1 MSVQDAYAAAESW
14 QMVERKE
21 QNPRTEIIP
30 ALEKELV
37 RLRGEHA
44 DTVRQLADANNRLRE
59 LEAAR
64 DLALDRIDW
73 AIDSLHN
80 VIDQRQ

>member
-1 MSVQDAYAAAESW
+1 
-14 QMVERKE
+14 MVERKE
-21 QNPRTEIIP
+21 QIPMSDRLP

-37 RLRGEHA
+37 RLRKEHA
-44 DTVRQLADANNRLRE
+44 EAVRALAIANDRLRE
-59 LEAAR
+59 LETAR
-64 DLALDRIDW
+64 DFALDRIDW

>member
-1 MSVQDAYAAAESW
+1 MA
-14 QMVERKE
+14 ERKE
-21 QNPRTEIIP
+21 PVPMSERLP

-37 RLRGEHA
+37 RLRKEHA
-44 DTVRQLADANNRLRE
+44 DAIGALAAANDQLRE

>member
-1 MSVQDAYAAAESW
+1 MI
-14 QMVERKE
+14 ERKE
-21 QNPRTEIIP
+21 TITMSERLP

-37 RLRGEHA
+37 RLRKEHA
-44 DTVRQLADANNRLRE
+44 DAVRALAAANERLRE

-64 DLALDRIDW
+64 DQALDHIDW

-80 VIDQRQ
+80 VMDQRS

>member
-1 MSVQDAYAAAESW
+1 
-14 QMVERKE
+14 MVERKE
-21 QNPRTEIIP
+21 PIPMSERLP
-30 ALEKELV
+30 ALEKELL
-37 RLRGEHA
+37 RLRKEHA
-44 DTVRQLADANNRLRE
+44 DAIRALAVANDRLRE

>member
-1 MSVQDAYAAAESW
+1 
-14 QMVERKE
+14 MVERKE
-21 QNPRTEIIP
+21 QISMNERLV

-37 RLRGEHA
+37 RVRKEHA
-44 DTVRQLADANNRLRE
+44 DATRALAAANDRLRE
-59 LEAAR
+59 LEASR

>member
-1 MSVQDAYAAAESW
+1 
-14 QMVERKE
+14 MVERKA
-21 QNPRTEIIP
+21 PIP
-30 ALEKELV
+30 MSERLSALEKELV
-37 RLRGEHA
+37 RLRKDHA
-44 DTVRQLADANNRLRE
+44 DTVRALAAANDRLRE

>member
-1 MSVQDAYAAAESW
+1 MA
-14 QMVERKE
+14 ERKDPNVMSE
-21 QNPRTEIIP
+21 RLS

-37 RLRGEHA
+37 RLRKHNA
-44 DTVRQLADANNRLRE
+44 DLARDLDTTGQRVRE

-64 DLALDRIDW
+64 DQAMDRIDW

-80 VIDQRQ
+80 VLEQGQ

>member
-1 MSVQDAYAAAESW
+1 
-14 QMVERKE
+14 MVERKE
-21 QNPRTEIIP
+21 QIP
-30 ALEKELV
+30 MGERLSALERELV
-37 RLRGEHA
+37 RLRREHA
-44 DTVRQLADANNRLRE
+44 DAVRQLADANNRLRE